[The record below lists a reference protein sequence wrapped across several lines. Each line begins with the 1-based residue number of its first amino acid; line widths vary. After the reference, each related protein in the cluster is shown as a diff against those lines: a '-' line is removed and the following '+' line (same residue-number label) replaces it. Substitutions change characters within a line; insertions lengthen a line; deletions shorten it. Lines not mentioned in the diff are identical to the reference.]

1 MFIDYK
7 NLSYDL
13 FPILFMIIGLV
24 GFVLAIYT
32 LKKAFSM
39 NNSYK
44 VVVIGLSCFTI
55 LLYAGTIVL
64 GILGIGP
71 KYYSDYH
78 WHNAA
83 AWITLGLG
91 AGTLVFG
98 VSNLILYSKTKYAI
112 TIKEKEEIPIHK
124 VESNEISVQQESKND
139 HDVLFYVKYSTGA
152 IAVTK
157 DYITIFKNQ
166 LPFSK
171 FTKGRVSK
179 IIFINDI
186 QSVEYKGCGWLTG
199 IFGFTFKHPNKPVR
213 VRFGK
218 WFVARRIKFN
228 RKMTPVYQY
237 ILSRVIDNNK

>member
-1 MFIDYK
+1 MFI
-7 NLSYDL
+7 NFGNSSYDL

-24 GFVLAIYT
+24 GFVLAINT
-32 LKKAFSM
+32 LKKSFRM

-44 VVVIGLSCFTI
+44 VGVISLSCFTI

-71 KYYSDYH
+71 KYYGGYH

-91 AGTLVFG
+91 SGTLVFG

-112 TIKEKEEIPIHK
+112 TIKEKEEVPIYK
-124 VESNEISVQQESKND
+124 VESNEVSAKQESKNEYD
-139 HDVLFYVKYSTGA
+139 ILFYVKYSYGA
-152 IAVTK
+152 ISVTK

-166 LPFSK
+166 LPFSN

-186 QSVEYKGCGWLTG
+186 QSVEYKGCGWFNG
-199 IFGFTFKHPNKPVR
+199 ILGFTFKHPNRPIR
-213 VRFGK
+213 IRFGK
-218 WFVARRIKFN
+218 WFVARRKRFN
-228 RKMTPVYQY
+228 HKMTPVYQY